1 MRVHFSS
8 SMPCALKLGGALV
21 GFCGEAEKFTDLP
34 DGEKVPAEFI
44 PADGNF
50 MPITFVIDERFFQ
63 SPPRCCDVIRYSCGA
78 DICAARFLPRD
89 VGLRVL
95 AQSREGDILATV
107 FDNGGVQLSLES
119 PNGFI
124 SEALPRTESYEIAS
138 EQIGGEQF
146 VRVSCK
152 DEKKIELLL
161 YNKALECAFRDRV
174 SDFSCGEKLTVR
186 LDFAD
191 VVGHSATRIL
201 RAEGGALLPET
212 VQVNAANDVDPSL
225 LDERILPFAFF
236 QEIAVGGNFTA
247 YLSEELA
254 QKQDRIKEYLGDF
267 VGVYL
272 PKEIFYLT
280 YGKQNAA
287 GLLYRRGDNVWDAK
301 FFSLQ
306 SENGKITNII
316 PIG

>member
-21 GFCGEAEKFTDLP
+21 GFCGEAEKFADLP
-34 DGEKVPAEFI
+34 EGERVPVEFI

-50 MPITFVIDERFFQ
+50 MPITFIIDENFFK
-63 SPPRCCDVIRYSCGA
+63 PPPHCCDVVRYGCGA
-78 DICAARFLPRD
+78 DICAARFSPRD
-89 VGLRVL
+89 AGLRVL
-95 AQSREGDILATV
+95 NQSREGDVLATV
-107 FDNGGVQLSLES
+107 FDSGGVRLSLES
-119 PNGFI
+119 KNNF
-124 SEALPRTESYEIAS
+124 AAQDLPRAANYEIAT

-146 VRVSCK
+146 LRVSCK
-152 DEKKIELLL
+152 IGNTTELFLF
-161 YNKALECAFRDRV
+161 NKALECAFRDRV

-191 VVGHSATRIL
+191 VAGHSATRIL
-201 RAEGGALLPET
+201 RAEGGALIPET
-212 VQVNAANDVDPSL
+212 TQVRASNAVDPAL

-301 FFSLQ
+301 FFSVQ
-306 SENGKITNII
+306 SENGKITNIL